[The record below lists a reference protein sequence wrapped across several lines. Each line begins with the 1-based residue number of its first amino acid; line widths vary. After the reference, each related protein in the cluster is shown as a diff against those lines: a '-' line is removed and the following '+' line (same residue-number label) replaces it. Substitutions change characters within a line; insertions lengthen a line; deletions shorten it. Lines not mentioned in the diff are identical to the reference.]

1 MEAAAAIMGVGPAYQ
16 ALLAEAQVDAGV
28 RHGLRPELAG
38 QLVAQTMAGSAAL
51 LRVARLRHAG
61 GAPRRDL
68 AGWQHGAWPGGARG
82 RGNPDRLSVGD
93 RRCHPR
99 RHPLMLAEAVT
110 RVDIANYVSALFTV
124 YIVLIFLYIL
134 LNLLFSFGVRLPY
147 ARWSDAVLTFL
158 RDVCEPYLRLFR
170 RFIPPLGVF
179 DFSPIIAI
187 FVLYIVRTLVVNAIS
202 G

>member
-1 MEAAAAIMGVGPAYQ
+1 
-16 ALLAEAQVDAGV
+16 
-28 RHGLRPELAG
+28 
-38 QLVAQTMAGSAAL
+38 
-51 LRVARLRHAG
+51 
-61 GAPRRDL
+61 
-68 AGWQHGAWPGGARG
+68 
-82 RGNPDRLSVGD
+82 
-93 RRCHPR
+93 
-99 RHPLMLAEAVT
+99 MLAEALT

-147 ARWSDAVLTFL
+147 ARWSDAILSFL

-170 RFIPPLGVF
+170 RFIPPLGMF

-187 FVLYIVRTLVVNAIS
+187 FLLYIVRTIVVNAIA